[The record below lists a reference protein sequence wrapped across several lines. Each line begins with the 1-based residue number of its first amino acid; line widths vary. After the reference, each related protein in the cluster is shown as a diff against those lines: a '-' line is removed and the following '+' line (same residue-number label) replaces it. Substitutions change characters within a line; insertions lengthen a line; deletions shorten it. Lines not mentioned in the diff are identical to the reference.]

1 MASDIDLKPTA
12 QMASNAERG
21 LALREKHGKG
31 GTAVGVARAR
41 DIKNRKNLSPS
52 TVRRMHS
59 FFSRHD
65 GNQSGGEDDA
75 GYIAWMLWGGDA
87 GQSWSKRKVDEMDNK
102 SKNAKG
108 VEFDPYGEAMYEYT
122 NRVKPRGRGRWGF
135 TAPDGSLVRPPTE
148 MTYSEAKAWLKKNA
162 PMPGRYKVATSRAS
176 GPGSK
181 QKFGTHKVAD
191 YGPFQ
196 LWWVGDPG
204 GSRYFQVKKG
214 SMTIPF
220 NDGDKAEQYIATHGG
235 IGYIV
240 QRAYKDFW
248 NDGFGDFVTSHR
260 AMDKLTKRDL
270 EMFLKD
276 AIEMYEDE
284 EDTQMVAQAKK
295 VMRLVSSFSRP
306 GAKAKMGR
314 AEKVLRDGSVHLDF
328 KAAEAWLQSLTDDQL
343 RYIVQ
348 DARAAANA
356 MPDGKKWNYYHDL
369 ALTAG
374 DELGRRKRWDPA
386 RKKNLIKNDRPGA
399 TEGSSKTKMS
409 EPRWERW
416 YAKDGPEHI
425 REAEALIEKCRA
437 KRAEIYDTEVNN
449 LPHAIRLMRHALQN
463 ENATSYNEAYRIILR
478 SDRVR
483 SSFSRPGAKP
493 KFDKS
498 AEIRARYTAL
508 RKMPKSELFALWQR
522 KMQRGR
528 VDVGGKMNE
537 MDKDWLAS
545 DIVNAEYNRRD
556 VDAAFA
562 SSRPGAKAKFGQI
575 ETMLAKA
582 SAYVSEGDDEA
593 SGLIESLVRMRNR
606 GMLNDEES
614 RELSR
619 VIKEARQMGV
629 FSRPGAKAKFGYELE
644 KGLYDSLHRFFHH
657 DERGLALLKKHGE
670 EKVDRA
676 ITAAARDWSD
686 LEEVGSSD
694 MWIIIRS
701 AIRNLGET
709 PKFSRPGA
717 KSKFGLEKEINIVLE
732 EGRVPDLAYDW
743 SNGTLMVDPKW
754 ISKVR
759 RVISDSGVIVPDRLQ
774 RFLETRVKQTSG
786 TIGLSRPGAEEGKR

>member
-108 VEFDPYGEAMYEYT
+108 VEFDPYGEANYENT
-122 NRVKPRGRGRWGF
+122 HRVKPRGKGWWIF
-135 TAPDGSLVRPPTE
+135 DAPDGSLVRVPSA

-181 QKFGTHKVAD
+181 QKFGSHKVAD

-270 EMFLKD
+270 QMFLKD

-295 VMRLVSSFSRP
+295 VMQFVSRFSRP
-306 GAKAKMGR
+306 GEKVKMGR
-314 AEKVLRDGSVHLDF
+314 AEKELRDGTVHLDF

-374 DELGRRKRWDPA
+374 DELSRRKRWDPA
-386 RKKNLIKNDRPGA
+386 RKKNLTKNDRPG
-399 TEGSSKTKMS
+399 
-409 EPRWERW
+409 
-416 YAKDGPEHI
+416 
-425 REAEALIEKCRA
+425 
-437 KRAEIYDTEVNN
+437 
-449 LPHAIRLMRHALQN
+449 
-463 ENATSYNEAYRIILR
+463 ENA
-478 SDRVR
+478 
-483 SSFSRPGAKP
+483 

-508 RKMPKSELFALWQR
+508 KKMPKSELFALWQR

-562 SSRPGAKAKFGQI
+562 SSRPGAKAKFAADDSYRTAMHTCAAGLEVFVARLQKAVATQDWSEARKI
-575 ETMLAKA
+575 SDQLAQFVRGLFRAERTGAKA
-582 SAYVSEGDDEA
+582 KFTLEDVILDAKSAVQNDESDA
-593 SGLIESLVRMRNR
+593 GRWVNEATKSMKKYKIDRNDRVWTMYESLISSAKRR
-606 GMLNDEES
+606 GISFDPPAMKASRPGAKAKFSAVELLIYEAFEALEDDDIEEAES
-614 RELSR
+614 IAQEAKQDIAKNLGTAQDKKDFERLVRELRKRGSR
-619 VIKEARQMGV
+619 K
-629 FSRPGAKAKFGYELE
+629 FSRPGAKAKFGFELE
-644 KGLYDSLHRFFHH
+644 RWLYDRLHRFFHH

-670 EKVDRA
+670 QKVDGA
-676 ITAAARDWSD
+676 ISEAASHYSD
-686 LEEVGSSD
+686 LEEIGSSD

-717 KSKFGLEKEINIVLE
+717 EESK
-732 EGRVPDLAYDW
+732 R
-743 SNGTLMVDPKW
+743 
-754 ISKVR
+754 
-759 RVISDSGVIVPDRLQ
+759 
-774 RFLETRVKQTSG
+774 
-786 TIGLSRPGAEEGKR
+786 